1 MGMLFGKYEYSKADV
16 QRRGYSETAAVRDDQ
31 RNAFWAKWVLGIGLD
46 DDRASAY
53 TDGLLRLQRA
63 VHPNLPN
70 IVDFGFDEERKAFVV
85 VYDQL
90 KDVRSLDT
98 CCKELSLSAL
108 IAGLKDVADC
118 LSHLYGK
125 HRIAHGD
132 VHPGNVL
139 VDGSGRFYLIDLGL
153 ANLTRSLSQEAS
165 LEVFAKHFAAPE
177 KLEPGAPQGLPF
189 KCDVYSLGRT
199 IEWAGND
206 AGIQW
211 SNEAQEFLKEMMA
224 RDPAER
230 PMWPVVLE
238 RFRLLGAALSDLQV
252 SIAFKGAYDAEVFR
266 LLKETPPRF
275 DVGRPG
281 KNIITKVII
290 GPRLYT
296 GVLWILDRKEL
307 LLDRWEERS
316 MDRERFFKSL
326 PGSYGFA
333 HNVGAAR
340 ADLTPI
346 LQKWQ
351 YEAEARISL
360 RQQQQGVKEK
370 LGFYKNLAD
379 RELKAIEDSAF
390 RVRYTEVHQTSA
402 QGIEFRLKEEPGFD
416 PSFLAEHLSAANSE
430 SAEPFR
436 YVASASGDIR
446 QRNGAINIIG
456 RPYDYDRHD
465 RLLKITD
472 CEHLDMKRIPA
483 NGTLM
488 EDTRMKRVEKKRQ
501 LDALKNAE
509 SGDVQNPK
517 LIHALFDPSG
527 LPPQPFDL
535 SMELP
540 VVHQRKPGFEYS
552 YNQKK
557 AIRLAL
563 ERKPLSVIQGPP
575 GTGKTTVITEVVFQL
590 LSSRPGSKVLI
601 TSQTNN
607 AVDQVLEKLHAE
619 GIPVLRLRGEKSTGS
634 RAMHSHTIEQKMV
647 GWRQDVQ
654 KRAKAAF
661 ERLRSERLQEIG
673 QQHPL
678 AAKLGELLISSK
690 PDKEVHREVKNVMA
704 TFKGLPS
711 MERAPV
717 DRTGLVD
724 AVEKALGID
733 LQRLVNVA
741 RLHREWLS
749 TLELIKED
757 SAVAGR
763 IIDTIRVIG
772 ATCNHI
778 VSSKY
783 ERYNFQFHH
792 IIMDESGKAS
802 LPEALIPLGMG
813 QNLVFVGDHRQ
824 LRPTL
829 TNTPAVMDWLREEH
843 KKEGDEQKTFEEFM
857 ERPSLFEEVIQHI
870 HPDYKTQLTE
880 CRRSSKEQVIRTSR
894 YFYEAMGDERIKP
907 VPRGKED
914 EHPLSLAV
922 PTSIVLVDIGSEKRH
937 DEDKGA
943 SKSAY
948 NPRSAQAVLEVL
960 HAIDAQPQV
969 AACSVGVVTAYTAQ
983 WKRLGELLKRKSNRG
998 FKHLG
1003 YRPGGN
1009 NERFKLSVLDG
1020 FQGLEADIMIVDLV
1034 RSGVGMTPG
1043 FLKVPNRVNVALSR
1057 QKQLLVIVA
1066 DRAGWLS
1073 ARKMRGDD
1081 SPFALQDYLQSIPE
1095 EWVVSMAD
1103 IKEFFR

>member
-1 MGMLFGKYEYSKADV
+1 MSMLFGKYQYKEAAV
-16 QRRGYSETAAVRDDQ
+16 LRRGYSETAVVTGDQ
-31 RNAFWAKWVLGIGLD
+31 GAFWAKWVLGIGLD

-53 TDGLLRLQRA
+53 ADGLRRLQRA
-63 VHPNLPN
+63 VHPNLPT
-70 IVDFGFDEERKAFVV
+70 IVDFSYDEERKAFAV
-85 VYDQL
+85 VYEHL
-90 KDVRSLDT
+90 NDVRSLDS

-108 IAGLKDVADC
+108 IAGFKDIADC
-118 LSHLYGK
+118 LSYLYGT
-125 HRIAHGD
+125 HRIVHGD

-139 VDGSGRFYLIDLGL
+139 VDQNGRFYLIDLGL
-153 ANLTRSLSQEAS
+153 ATLTRSLSQEAA

-177 KLEPGAPQGLPF
+177 KLEPGAQQGLPF
-189 KCDVYSLGRT
+189 QCDVYSLGRT
-199 IEWAGND
+199 IEWAGS
-206 AGIQW
+206 AAAVQW
-211 SNEAQEFLKEMMA
+211 SAEAQVFLKEMMA
-224 RDPAER
+224 KDPADR
-230 PMWPVVLE
+230 PMWPLVLE
-238 RFRLLGAALSDLQV
+238 RFKLLGATLSDLQV
-252 SIAFKGAYDAEVFR
+252 SISFKGAPDAEVFR
-266 LLKETPPRF
+266 LLKQTPPRF
-275 DVGRPG
+275 DVGGPG
-281 KNIITKVII
+281 NNIIMNVII
-290 GPRLYT
+290 GSRLYRK
-296 GVLWILDRKEL
+296 VLWLLDRKEL
-307 LLDRWEERS
+307 LLDRWEQRRPEKERLL
-316 MDRERFFKSL
+316 KTL
-326 PGSYGFA
+326 PGNYGFA
-333 HNVGAAR
+333 HGVGSVR
-340 ADLTPI
+340 ADLTPVF
-346 LQKWQ
+346 QKWKH
-351 YEAEARISL
+351 EAEARISL
-360 RQQQQGVKEK
+360 SKQQQGVREK
-370 LGFYKNLAD
+370 LKFYKELVD
-379 RELKAIEDSAF
+379 RELKAIEDAAF
-390 RVRYTEVHQTSA
+390 RVRYTEVRQTSDH
-402 QGIEFRLKEEPGFD
+402 GIEFRLKEDPGFD
-416 PSFLAEHLSAANSE
+416 PSFLAEHLSAANSGN
-430 SAEPFR
+430 AEAFR

-446 QRNGAINIIG
+446 QRNGSFDVVG
-456 RPYDYDRHD
+456 RPYDFDQQE

-472 CEHLDMKRIPA
+472 CERLDMKRIPA

-509 SGDVQNPK
+509 SGDVQNHK
-517 LIHALFDPSG
+517 LIHALFDPAG
-527 LPPQPFDL
+527 LPPQPLDL

-540 VVHQRKPGFEYS
+540 KVHQRKPGFEYS

-557 AIRLAL
+557 AIRIAL

-590 LSSRPGSKVLI
+590 LAARPGSKVLI

-634 RAMHSHTIEQKMV
+634 RAMLPHTIEQKMV

-654 KRAKAAF
+654 KRAKTSY
-661 ERLRSERLQEIG
+661 ERLLHERLQEVG

-678 AAKLGELLISSK
+678 ASKLGELLMSTR
-690 PDKEVHREVKNVMA
+690 PDKQVHREVRDVMA

-711 MERAPV
+711 MERAPL
-717 DRTGLVD
+717 DRAGLVG

-733 LQRLVNVA
+733 LHRLVHFA
-741 RLHREWLS
+741 KLHQEWLS

-783 ERYNFQFHH
+783 ERYNFHFDH

-829 TNTPAVMDWLREEH
+829 TNTPAVLDWLREEH
-843 KKEGDEQKTFEEFM
+843 KKIGDEQQTFQEFM
-857 ERPSLFEEVIQHI
+857 ERPSLFEEVIEQI

-894 YFYEAMGDERIKP
+894 YFYEALGDERIKP
-907 VPRGKED
+907 VPRGKES
-914 EHPLSLAV
+914 EHPLSLAA
-922 PTSIVLVDIGSEKRH
+922 PTSIVLVDIGNDQRH
-937 DEDKGA
+937 EEDKGA

-960 HAIDAQPQV
+960 RAIDAQPEV
-969 AACSVGVVTAYTAQ
+969 AVCSVGVVTAYTAQ
-983 WKRLGELLKRKSNRG
+983 WKLLTDLLKKKSNRS

-1003 YRPGGN
+1003 YQPAGN

-1043 FLKVPNRVNVALSR
+1043 FLQVPNRVNVALSR

-1066 DRAGWLS
+1066 DRAGWLT
-1073 ARKMRGDD
+1073 ARKKRGDD
-1081 SPFALQDYLQSIPE
+1081 SRFALQDYLESIPK

-1103 IKEFFR
+1103 IKAFFQ